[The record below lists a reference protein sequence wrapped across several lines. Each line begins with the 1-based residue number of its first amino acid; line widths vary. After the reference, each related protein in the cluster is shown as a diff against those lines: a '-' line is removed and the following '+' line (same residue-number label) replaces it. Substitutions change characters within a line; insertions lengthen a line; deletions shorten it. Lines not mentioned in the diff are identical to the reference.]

1 MMRSCLLFL
10 LLAPAALAAQI
21 APVRTLTLPEAIAL
35 AQQESHQARAA
46 RASLDAAQYRDRMFD
61 SRRLPQ
67 LSLTGTVPS
76 FNRSI
81 IEVQQPDGSSL
92 FRPRHQTNANL
103 GLTLTQELPVIG
115 GDLFVTSSLARV
127 AISGAQSIETW
138 SSTPIQVGVR
148 QEVFRPNNAAWDSRE
163 QELRGDLAER
173 QYIEARE
180 EIALNVTGLFFDVYS
195 ARMALDNATTN
206 VAVNDTLYRI
216 NNGRFEVGRIGENDL
231 LQSELALLRSRAS
244 LDGARLEY
252 ERALA
257 ALRLGL
263 NLPRGDSIAVRV
275 DLTAPVVLVDTVTAV
290 RQALANRSTVSD
302 VRLQEVQARRAV
314 NAARLSNGPGATIQ
328 ASLGF
333 NATGPDFNAAY
344 DGLQDARQFSLG
356 VQMPIWQWGVRREAI
371 EAARADE
378 ARTQS
383 QGEATLEQLAQE
395 AHFAALQLGQA
406 RRGLELSAKAD
417 TVAGKRFEVAY
428 NRYVIGRITI
438 DNLYVA
444 QSEKDAALSQYVQA
458 LRAYWQAYYRLRR
471 LTLYDFERGE
481 PIR

>member
-1 MMRSCLLFL
+1 MPRGT
-10 LLAPAALAAQI
+10 AASRNSGATW
-21 APVRTLTLPEAIAL
+21 PSGST
-35 AQQESHQARAA
+35 
-46 RASLDAAQYRDRMFD
+46 
-61 SRRLPQ
+61 SRRAR
-67 LSLTGTVPS
+67 
-76 FNRSI
+76 RS
-81 IEVQQPDGSSL
+81 
-92 FRPRHQTNANL
+92 
-103 GLTLTQELPVIG
+103 
-115 GDLFVTSSLARV
+115 
-127 AISGAQSIETW
+127 
-138 SSTPIQVGVR
+138 
-148 QEVFRPNNAAWDSRE
+148 
-163 QELRGDLAER
+163 
-173 QYIEARE
+173 
-180 EIALNVTGLFFDVYS
+180 
-195 ARMALDNATTN
+195 
-206 VAVNDTLYRI
+206 
-216 NNGRFEVGRIGENDL
+216 RIGENAL